1 MPGTARIAAMLL
13 DELEDG
19 STVTLSCEEPGMR
32 ELAFRY
38 ETSRVGAA
46 RQARAFFT
54 RKRVI
59 VTARLIP
66 PPLRA

>member
-13 DELEDG
+13 DELGDG

-38 ETSRVGAA
+38 ETSRVAMKDELVA
-46 RQARAFFT
+46 QFLLS
-54 RKRVI
+54 VQ
-59 VTARLIP
+59 
-66 PPLRA
+66 